1 MNKISFKTLNFFF
14 LIFIGLMLSIIA
26 GLRPL
31 KYFMDTEMYVF
42 MINTYKDM
50 FDSEPTFWIINQFNQ
65 ILFEGNIQ
73 TFFLIYAI
81 IGISIKIFAISNISL
96 YPLFSMFTYF
106 CLYFILYDMT
116 AIRASVAIG
125 FFLWAI
131 PDILNKNFKSY
142 LFKTIFAILFHYSAL
157 IMFFLYFIN
166 PDKIN
171 KKFYFIVPIIFFL
184 LSFMSDNILIVI
196 NYLSSLFPVYVEWKI
211 KAYITLLEDSTYNTI
226 NRFNP
231 FILSLCIIYYISLFN
246 MDKFEQKI
254 SILLVKLLGLQIS
267 VFYLFYSIPPMAGRI
282 SQFIGISLVFLIP
295 LFINIFKD
303 KFISYSLISL
313 WLIIYFVSTI
323 IKYTLLF

>member
-1 MNKISFKTLNFFF
+1 
-14 LIFIGLMLSIIA
+14 
-26 GLRPL
+26 
-31 KYFMDTEMYVF
+31 
-42 MINTYKDM
+42 
-50 FDSEPTFWIINQFNQ
+50 
-65 ILFEGNIQ
+65 
-73 TFFLIYAI
+73 
-81 IGISIKIFAISNISL
+81 
-96 YPLFSMFTYF
+96 
-106 CLYFILYDMT
+106 
-116 AIRASVAIG
+116 
-125 FFLWAI
+125 
-131 PDILNKNFKSY
+131 
-142 LFKTIFAILFHYSAL
+142 
-157 IMFFLYFIN
+157 
-166 PDKIN
+166 
-171 KKFYFIVPIIFFL
+171 
-184 LSFMSDNILIVI
+184 MSDNILIVI

>member
-1 MNKISFKTLNFFF
+1 MIDSYEN
-14 LIFIGLMLSIIA
+14 IF
-26 GLRPL
+26 
-31 KYFMDTEMYVF
+31 DV
-42 MINTYKDM
+42 
-50 FDSEPTFWIINQFNQ
+50 EPTFWIINQFNQ
-65 ILFEGNIQ
+65 ILFDGNVQ

-171 KKFYFIVPIIFFL
+171 KKFYFIVPIILFL
-184 LSFMSDNILIVI
+184 LSFMSENILVVI
-196 NYLSSLFPVYVEWKI
+196 NYLSSLFPVYIEWKI

-231 FILSLCIIYYISLFN
+231 FILSLCIIYYVSLFN
-246 MDKFEQKI
+246 IDKFEQKV
-254 SILLVKLLGLQIS
+254 SILLLKLLALQIS
-267 VFYLFYSIPPMAGRI
+267 IFYLFYAIPPMAGRI
-282 SQFIGISLVFLIP
+282 SQFIGISLVIFIP

-303 KFISYSLISL
+303 NLLIYLLISF